1 MRPNL
6 HRRRRGFALFSV
18 LLASVVIFIL
28 AATLYFN
35 TRSQT
40 ATHARLTEQTKALM
54 AARAAMQLAQ
64 YKFRMLPTEFYAF
77 DRVIKTGT
85 PDQIASFTTG
95 WMGDFDPT
103 RPNTAAAKL
112 SQSLGA
118 TDGGSYQLGI
128 ATFSLITR
136 TGKGYT
142 KDFLQITSWGSFNGV
157 RRSLDALIEVEV
169 TH

>member
-1 MRPNL
+1 MNPTTTARS
-6 HRRRRGFALFSV
+6 GFALFSV

-40 ATHARLTEQTKALM
+40 SAHARLTEQTKALL

-77 DRVIKTGT
+77 DRIQKTGT
-85 PDQIASFTTG
+85 ADQIASFTSG
-95 WMGDFDPT
+95 WMNDFDPT
-103 RPNTAAAKL
+103 RADSVAARL

-118 TDGGSYQLGI
+118 VDGGRYQLGI
-128 ATFSLITR
+128 ATFSLVTR
-136 TGKGYT
+136 MGKGYT
-142 KDFLQITSWGSFNGV
+142 KDFLQITSWGSFNDV
-157 RRSLDALIEVEV
+157 RRTLEALIEVEV